1 MLCNLCPNNC
11 NIDRSLK
18 KGYCGETD
26 KVRIAKYYLH
36 PFEEPVISGKN
47 GSGTIFFCG
56 CSLKCVFCQNYELS
70 RSLRGTEI
78 SITRLAEIFRELE
91 LAGAHNISL
100 VTATHYIPQIIEAFK
115 IYKPKIPV
123 VYNTHAYENLS
134 ALEQIDPYID
144 VYLPDLK
151 FFSPKASMRY
161 TKKADYFDVASKA
174 VKFMM
179 ERKKTVVDGDGLMK
193 SGVIVRHLILPLNKQ
208 DSKNIVEWF
217 LKNRENGAY
226 FSLMSQYVPY
236 GDLSLTPELKRKITK
251 KEYEDV
257 LNVILSSDFEDCFIQ
272 DEESANLSFVPKWDM

>member
-1 MLCNLCPNNC
+1 MVT
-11 NIDRSLK
+11 
-18 KGYCGETD
+18 Y
-26 KVRIAKYYLH
+26 KYALH
-36 PFEEPVISGKN
+36 FWEEPCISGKN

-91 LAGAHNISL
+91 LAGAHNVSL

-134 ALEQIDPYID
+134 ALEKLDPYID

-151 FFSPKASMRY
+151 FFSPKVSMRY

-179 ERKKTVVDGDGLMK
+179 ERKKTVVDGDGIMK

-272 DEESANLSFVPKWDM
+272 DEDSANLSFVPKWDM

>member
-26 KVRIAKYYLH
+26 KVRIAKYYPH

-78 SITRLAEIFRELE
+78 STTRLAEIFRELE

-151 FFSPKASMRY
+151 FFSPKVSMRY

-179 ERKKTVVDGDGLMK
+179 ERKKTVVDGDGIMK

-272 DEESANLSFVPKWDM
+272 DEDSANLSFVPKWDM

>member
-26 KVRIAKYYLH
+26 KVRIAKYYPH

-91 LAGAHNISL
+91 LAGAHNVSL

-151 FFSPKASMRY
+151 FFSPKVSMRY

-179 ERKKTVVDGDGLMK
+179 ERKKTVVDGDGIMK
-193 SGVIVRHLILPLNKQ
+193 TGVIVRHLILPLNKQ

-272 DEESANLSFVPKWDM
+272 DEDSANLSFVPKWDM

>member
-26 KVRIAKYYLH
+26 KVRIAKYYPH

-151 FFSPKASMRY
+151 FFSPKVSMRY

-179 ERKKTVVDGDGLMK
+179 ERKKTVVDGDGIMK

-272 DEESANLSFVPKWDM
+272 DEDSANLSFVPKWDM

>member
-26 KVRIAKYYLH
+26 KVHIAKYYLH

-151 FFSPKASMRY
+151 FFSPKVSMRY

-179 ERKKTVVDGDGLMK
+179 ERKKTVVDGDGIMK

-272 DEESANLSFVPKWDM
+272 DEDSANLSFVPKWDM